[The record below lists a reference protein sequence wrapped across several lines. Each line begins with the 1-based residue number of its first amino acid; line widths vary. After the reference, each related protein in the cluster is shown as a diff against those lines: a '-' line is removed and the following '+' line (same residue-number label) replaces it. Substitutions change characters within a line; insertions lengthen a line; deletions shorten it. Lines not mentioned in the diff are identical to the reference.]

1 MNIAGRNGC
10 GAAFSQDSLWN
21 IDLPKSVIAPCG
33 HGAVVVQKHAVKIAR
48 GDIIG
53 LARLR
58 TGRELELVV
67 DIAPG
72 DEALGGLSGGGK

>member
-1 MNIAGRNGC
+1 
-10 GAAFSQDSLWN
+10 
-21 IDLPKSVIAPCG
+21 
-33 HGAVVVQKHAVKIAR
+33 VKIAR